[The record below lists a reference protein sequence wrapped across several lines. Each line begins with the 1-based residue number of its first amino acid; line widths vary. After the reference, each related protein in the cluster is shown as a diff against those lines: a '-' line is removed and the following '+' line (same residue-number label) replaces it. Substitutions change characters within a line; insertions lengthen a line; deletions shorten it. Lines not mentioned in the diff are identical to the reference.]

1 MTARKMAFVVEVNAF
16 HCFTVSRP
24 QWALAKTL
32 FGGHKCVHKQTQ
44 ILAVSINN
52 DNNFQPFTLLLSFL
66 FKKKDDYNNLCQPV
80 HVNNKYDLSVS
91 WHEIWFQ
98 LIKWSRIL
106 NSCRK
111 RANLISLLRSLPPSA
126 AHPPPHSYLRLSF
139 IVIAFHHSQQ
149 TIKRIISTLASGQ
162 SVWKA
167 IRGLITI
174 LLQEKYQ
181 SDIRKTTLRGALV
194 INIRLMEWLILWRK
208 AFVSFSV
215 FFFILFEL
223 SIFFHPSA
231 MYIHIGCENMDI
243 FCWEYGITV
252 TRERKM
258 NVQR

>member
-1 MTARKMAFVVEVNAF
+1 MLFTASQYPDHNGRWLRLCSGDANVCTN
-16 HCFTVSRP
+16 
-24 QWALAKTL
+24 
-32 FGGHKCVHKQTQ
+32 KQTQ
-44 ILAVSINN
+44 MLAVSINN
-52 DNNFQPFTLLLSFL
+52 DNHFQPFTLLLSFL

-126 AHPPPHSYLRLSF
+126 AHPPPPFIFTPFIYCYSIPSF
-139 IVIAFHHSQQ
+139 TTNNKAHNFNTGQWPERMENN
-149 TIKRIISTLASGQ
+149 TRIDSNFATGKIPIGYTKNNSS
-162 SVWKA
+162 
-167 IRGLITI
+167 
-174 LLQEKYQ
+174 
-181 SDIRKTTLRGALV
+181 RGARHQYKIDGMINLV
-194 INIRLMEWLILWRK
+194 TESLRYFLC
-208 AFVSFSV
+208 

-223 SIFFHPSA
+223 SVFFHPSA